1 MSPVDT
7 VSVPHLAEG
16 FVLVHKLATYWGGSP
31 RKRWLRCEVG
41 HNAADRGTEDVDTD
55 NGQVDTAGRGEFGPD
70 RQSGSDMCTA
80 PRVEQLAG
88 TRCAAQGAQFAAL
101 WWPRGV
107 GRGGEGREGGH
118 TCIQALTFLELYLAS
133 LCEGV
138 EYCLISSGSW
148 GFCVSDNSLIM
159 DIVYWSVL
167 H

>member
-1 MSPVDT
+1 MSLAPKGKISCSLWQGPFYRKEIALWQVSPVDT

-118 TCIQALTFLELYLAS
+118 TRIHRADALHCIAET
-133 LCEGV
+133 
-138 EYCLISSGSW
+138 
-148 GFCVSDNSLIM
+148 N
-159 DIVYWSVL
+159 
-167 H
+167 